1 MVYTESDL
9 IVPALKLLRKN
20 SSGLST
26 TDLIQLLTSKMKPTG
41 HDAKIISGRNDTY
54 FSQKVRN
61 LVGSHRNLQRKGL
74 ATFVNGW
81 SKITGA
87 GLRFLK
93 KNEAVLA
100 SLTEQGF
107 ANADIKDAVEKD
119 LSGIINEGALDRR
132 TIDQRQRS
140 DKLRKAAI
148 NEFKRAHSNKVF
160 CEVCKF
166 DFSEVYGR
174 HGEGYIEVHH
184 KKPVHRM
191 DIAGDRSR
199 LQDALKRVALICAN
213 CHRMVHREK
222 GKMLSISKLKK
233 IIRTPNQ

>member
-9 IVPALKLLRKN
+9 IVPALKLLSKN
-20 SSGLST
+20 PNGLST
-26 TDLIQLLTSKMKPTG
+26 TDLIQHLTRKMKPTG
-41 HDAKIISGRNDTY
+41 HDAEIIQGRNDTY

-74 ATFVNGW
+74 ATFANGW
-81 SKITGA
+81 SKITA
-87 GLRFLK
+87 TGLKFLK
-93 KNEAVLA
+93 KNEAVLV

-107 ANADIKDAVEKD
+107 ANTDIEAAVEKD
-119 LSGIINEGALDRR
+119 LSGIITEGALDRR
-132 TIDQRQRS
+132 TVDQRQRS
-140 DKLRKAAI
+140 DRLRKTAI
-148 NEFKRAHSNKVF
+148 SEFKRGHNNKVF
-160 CEVCKF
+160 CEACNF

-191 DIAGDRSR
+191 DIAGDRSQ
-199 LQDALKRVALICAN
+199 LLDALERVVLLCAN

-222 GKMLSISKLKK
+222 GRMLSLSELKG
-233 IIRTPNQ
+233 IIRNPSQ